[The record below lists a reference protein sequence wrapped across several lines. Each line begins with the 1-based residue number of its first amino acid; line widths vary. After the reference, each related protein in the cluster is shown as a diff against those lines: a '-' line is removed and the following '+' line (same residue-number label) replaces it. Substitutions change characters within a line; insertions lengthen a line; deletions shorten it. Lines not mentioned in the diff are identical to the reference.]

1 MRTFTFYKSKET
13 ISRTYGGANY
23 ILQVSE
29 VINNKPIH
37 ITEVKACTR
46 GHKGEIHE
54 VYSQLQ
60 RIKVLPEGNS
70 GYYPREESKRDFEI
84 IEL

>member
-13 ISRTYGGANY
+13 ISRTYGGVNY
-23 ILQVSE
+23 TLQVYE
-29 VINNKPIH
+29 LIDNKPVH

-46 GHKGEIHE
+46 GHRGEIHE
-54 VYSQLQ
+54 VNYKLKQLGLINPESDYYSHDQ
-60 RIKVLPEGNS
+60 
-70 GYYPREESKRDFEI
+70 SKRDFEI